1 VTEKKGERLKKRDTQ
16 YTNGTHE
23 KRGKTINN
31 PLKSFSRKIEKY
43 KALTSSKKTDPER
56 T

>member
-23 KRGKTINN
+23 KEEK
-31 PLKSFSRKIEKY
+31 PL
-43 KALTSSKKTDPER
+43 TTH
-56 T
+56 